1 MANHIR
7 AWHYFRP
14 PGESQALQRIP
25 EKPMALSQSAVTLTD
40 ISSAQKNWV
49 FAQYV
54 YPSLCSRGWTLIGK
68 CSFMVGNTYVRLCFS
83 RPVAS
88 RHDVEVIVF
97 QPYNVGDWTE
107 DIKLAASQD
116 LYVLCP
122 SVSPLHLC
130 LISLF
135 PAATASS

>member
-1 MANHIR
+1 M
-7 AWHYFRP
+7 
-14 PGESQALQRIP
+14 G
-25 EKPMALSQSAVTLTD
+25 M
-40 ISSAQKNWV
+40 
-49 FAQYV
+49 
-54 YPSLCSRGWTLIGK
+54 

-97 QPYNVGDWTE
+97 QPYTVGDWTE

-122 SVSPLHLC
+122 SVSLLDLC

-135 PAATASS
+135 ATVTASS